1 MSMKKKDAGRQ
12 APKSPMPRGPFSRSE
27 NRDFGNLEPPD
38 PGQLRVGIPDS
49 RFPAESESGIGA
61 KFRIS
66 SRSRPNWDREN
77 PGYFPGQIGA
87 GRGGNRGKRGL
98 GTGKSPGIPTEV

>member
-1 MSMKKKDAGRQ
+1 MSMKNKGAGRQ
-12 APKSPMPRGPFSRSE
+12 APKSPMPPAAAGRILPIPE

-38 PGQLRVGIPDS
+38 PGEIGIQVPDS

-61 KFRIS
+61 KFRIF

-87 GRGGNRGKRGL
+87 GRGGNPGKRGL
-98 GTGKSPGIPTEV
+98 GTGKT